1 MVKLLMMLLKGLGQH
16 AQQWEPII
24 RTLAAYLPD
33 IKWVVPQRYAYLTQ
47 RPHVNPHRFVAP
59 LYL

>member
-1 MVKLLMMLLKGLGQH
+1 MILLKGLGQH

-33 IKWVVPQRYAYLTQ
+33 IKWVVPQRYAYFTQ
-47 RPHVNPHRFVAP
+47 RPHVNLHHFVAP